1 MAKAV
6 RVWYDQEGDFL
17 EVLFSDEPGFM
28 KETANDAVMERVSLK
43 GEVIGFSVL
52 GVSQSGKDKPIY
64 AELVA

>member
-1 MAKAV
+1 
-6 RVWYDQEGDFL
+6 
-17 EVLFSDEPGFM
+17 
-28 KETANDAVMERVSLK
+28 MERVSLK